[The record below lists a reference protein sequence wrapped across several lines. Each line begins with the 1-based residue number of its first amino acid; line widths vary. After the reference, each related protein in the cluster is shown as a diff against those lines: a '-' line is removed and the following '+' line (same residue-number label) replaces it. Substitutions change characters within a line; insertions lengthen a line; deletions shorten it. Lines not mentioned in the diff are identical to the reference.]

1 MTREIKEIDRKLWR
15 NVWKISRK
23 LQGLFLT
30 LSFSRQN
37 LEEKNTGISC
47 PFLCVETI
55 IWWGKIGV
63 CPGIY
68 DVSFWVC
75 SCPEGEESRGGWVIC
90 KDKIR
95 RKKTLCS
102 TPKCTAQGLKFLGF
116 LGRSQAARSCLF
128 GAVRGCRDFP
138 KTSGLFPLVVGHHI

>member
-1 MTREIKEIDRKLWR
+1 MTREIKEIDRKMRR
-15 NVWKISRK
+15 NVWNNSRK
-23 LQGLFLT
+23 LQGLFLA
-30 LSFSRQN
+30 LSFSRWN
-37 LEEKNTGISC
+37 LEEKNTGISR

-75 SCPEGEESRGGWVIC
+75 SCPEGEESRGSWVIC

-102 TPKCTAQGLKFLGF
+102 TKKCATQGLKFLDF
-116 LGRSQAARSCLF
+116 LGRSQAAKSCLF
-128 GAVRGCRDFP
+128 RAVRGCRDFP
-138 KTSGLFPLVVGHHI
+138 KTYNDLASVL

>member
-15 NVWKISRK
+15 KVWNNLRK
-23 LQGLFLT
+23 LQGFFLT

-37 LEEKNTGISC
+37 LEEKNTGITR

-63 CPGIY
+63 CPEIY
-68 DVSFWVC
+68 DYLFWVC
-75 SCPEGEESRGGWVIC
+75 SCPEGEESRGSRVIC

-102 TPKCTAQGLKFLGF
+102 TKKCATQGLKFLDF
-116 LGRSQAARSCLF
+116 LGRSQAAQMCLF
-128 GAVRGCRDFP
+128 KVVRRCRDFP
-138 KTSGLFPLVVGHHI
+138 KTYNDLAIVL